1 MSYEEFWYGD
11 PWLAYYY
18 KKAYIER
25 RKAENYRDW
34 LLGAYFYNAIGTA
47 LANGFAKK
55 GARKQNYLSEPFP
68 IFPPTAEE
76 KKARADAERERSMQ
90 ALRAMQKS
98 QRAKKEAREKKHA
111 ENNNSGAGSSP
122 EDAGTNERAEGTG
135 ERPAGTV

>member
-34 LLGAYFYNAIGTA
+34 LLGAYFYSAIGTA

-55 GARKQNYLSEPFP
+55 GARKLLKRAIPHFP
-68 IFPPTAEE
+68 AYCGREE
-76 KKARADAERERSMQ
+76 SK
-90 ALRAMQKS
+90 
-98 QRAKKEAREKKHA
+98 
-111 ENNNSGAGSSP
+111 G
-122 EDAGTNERAEGTG
+122 
-135 ERPAGTV
+135 